1 MRIRLRST
9 GRVYEGE
16 AEEVVA
22 AMQADAVAGTGM
34 SLAEYCDWV
43 AANGSR
49 FRGVELDARGRTAA
63 EKASSLLESMLS
75 LGLAEELGGASSA
88 FR

>member
-1 MRIRLRST
+1 MRIRMRST
-9 GRVYEGE
+9 GRVYEGS
-16 AEEVVA
+16 ADEVVA

-34 SLAEYCDWV
+34 TLAEYCDWV

-63 EKASSLLESMLS
+63 EKAESLLSSMVG
-75 LGLAEELGGASSA
+75 LGLVDELDAVSSA

>member
-1 MRIRLRST
+1 MRIRMRST
-9 GRVYEGE
+9 GRVYEGT
-16 AEEVVA
+16 ADEVIA

-34 SLAEYCDWV
+34 TLAEYCDWV

-49 FRGVELDARGRTAA
+49 FRGVELDSHGRTAA
-63 EKASSLLESMLS
+63 EKAASLLDSMIAQ
-75 LGLAEELGGASSA
+75 GLVEEMEDVSTA

>member
-1 MRIRLRST
+1 MKIRLRST

-63 EKASSLLESMLS
+63 EKAASLLDSMIA
-75 LGLAEELGGASSA
+75 LGLAEEMGGASSA